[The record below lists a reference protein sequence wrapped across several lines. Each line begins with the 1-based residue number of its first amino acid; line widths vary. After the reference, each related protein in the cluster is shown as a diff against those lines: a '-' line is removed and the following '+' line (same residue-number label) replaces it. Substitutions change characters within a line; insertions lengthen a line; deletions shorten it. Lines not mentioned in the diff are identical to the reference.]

1 MQRFNH
7 TVSKNLS
14 FCYQI
19 TVLLTS
25 QTPSI
30 YSAGYNNRSTQALNR
45 KGEVMRTFVYNQ
57 LSQTYGPEAE
67 SIIKSLDRKLSDMEE
82 HTTDSFQILLQTIVY
97 PFIFTVDILKSAGK
111 SEVEAIQFVRTAWDR
126 FMSSSH

>member
-1 MQRFNH
+1 
-7 TVSKNLS
+7 
-14 FCYQI
+14 
-19 TVLLTS
+19 
-25 QTPSI
+25 
-30 YSAGYNNRSTQALNR
+30 
-45 KGEVMRTFVYNQ
+45 MRTFVYNQ

-97 PFIFTVDILKSAGK
+97 PFFFTVDILKSAGK
-111 SEVEAIQFVRTAWDR
+111 SEAEATEFVKKAWDR